1 MEPSVGSNLA
11 QGKAGPGQLSHADGR
26 VELSDLSAI
35 SGSRFYNHELAPVPV
50 GQRTWGTYNYFALWM
65 GMAHNIPSYA
75 LAASLIALG
84 MNWLQA
90 LITITIGNIV
100 VLAPMLLNSHAG
112 TKYGIPFPVFARAF
126 YGIRGANLA
135 ALLRAF
141 IACGWFGIQTWVGG
155 EAIYILLGKLIGP
168 TWRDSAVVA
177 GQHWTLWLSFAV
189 FWLLQ
194 MLIIWRGMEAVRKF
208 ENWTAPLVSVGFLIL
223 LGYVLVKAGG
233 LGPILAEPG
242 TLGWG
247 PDFWKVFAPSLMA
260 MIAFWSTLSLNMP
273 DFTRFGGSQRK
284 QARGQILGL
293 PTTMT
298 FIAIVAILT
307 TSGGSVLYGEQI
319 WDPAKLADRFSSP
332 VLVVVALIALVLATV
347 SANLAANVVSPSYDF
362 SNAFPKKIT
371 FAIGGLIT
379 GVIGVLIQPWRLYS
393 DPSIYIFAWLG
404 FYGGVLGAVAGV
416 LIAGYWVLR
425 RTRLD
430 LAGLYTEGGSYWFKA
445 GWNWRAVLATLLG
458 AVAAVGGAYG
468 GPFPEDGL
476 IPFLKVLYDYNW
488 VVGLVVAFGAYL
500 ALSASSRPA
509 AKKEDASER
518 HGTSRPGA
526 AAVDG

>member
-1 MEPSVGSNLA
+1 MERDTRGTEIVHS
-11 QGKAGPGQLSHADGR
+11 DGR
-26 VELSDLSAI
+26 VDLGDVTSLHR
-35 SGSRFYNHELAPVPV
+35 SPFFNEELAPVPV
-50 GQRTWGTYNYFALWM
+50 EKRTWSTYNYFALWM

-100 VLAPMLLNSHAG
+100 VLAPMLANSHAG

-126 YGIRGANLA
+126 YGVRGANFA

-155 EAIYILLGKLIGP
+155 EATYIIVGRLTGSG
-168 TWRDSAVVA
+168 WRDSAIIA
-177 GQHWTLWLSFAV
+177 GQHWTLWLSFAL
-189 FWLLQ
+189 FWVLQ
-194 MLIIWRGMEAVRKF
+194 MLIIWRGMDAIRRF

-223 LGYVLVKAGG
+223 LGYVLVEAGG
-233 LGPILAEPG
+233 LGPILSEPG
-242 TLGWG
+242 KLGWG

-284 QARGQILGL
+284 QARGQIFGL

-319 WDPAKLADRFSSP
+319 WDPAKLADKFANAI
-332 VLVVVALIALVLATV
+332 VVVVALIALMLATI

-362 SNAFPKKIT
+362 SNAFPKKIS
-371 FAIGGLIT
+371 FALGGLLT

-416 LIAGYWVLR
+416 LVAGYWVVK
-425 RTRLD
+425 RTELKLAD
-430 LAGLYTEGGSYWFKA
+430 LYLEGGSYWFRG
-445 GWNWRAVLATLLG
+445 GWNWRAVVATLIG
-458 AVAAVGGAYG
+458 AVLAVGGAYG
-468 GPFPEDGL
+468 GPFPADGL
-476 IPFLKVLYDYNW
+476 IPLLKPLYDYNW
-488 VVGLVVAFGAYL
+488 VVGLVGAFLAYL
-500 ALSASSRPA
+500 ALSHPA
-509 AKKEDASER
+509 MRGAVNKKEDASER
-518 HGTSRPGA
+518 PGA
-526 AAVDG
+526 SRIDPAAVDG